1 MTVFTDHGQVPYR
14 YVPANSSGL
23 GHDRSLC
30 DLQRLALAN
39 TPPLFQVC
47 FEQTKRL
54 KAWTSTLGYSGN
66 QCPEQKQSSLVC
78 SENRTA
84 AVSVLG
90 KKKKKN
96 QIYYRAWQC
105 ICLAVVPV
113 PRRGRGVKNYVGNR
127 CRELEC
133 WSNFILCKVV
143 ARQCTFNWKSGPHF
157 GHQPRAGGCRPAH
170 LHTTS
175 LQIAVAASPALPSQQ
190 LTVWVPSPS
199 PVRQN

>member
-23 GHDRSLC
+23 GHDRSLRY
-30 DLQRLALAN
+30 LQRLAIAN

-90 KKKKKN
+90 KKKKK
-96 QIYYRAWQC
+96 IRS
-105 ICLAVVPV
+105 ITVH
-113 PRRGRGVKNYVGNR
+113 GNAYAS
-127 CRELEC
+127 L
-133 WSNFILCKVV
+133 FPFL
-143 ARQCTFNWKSGPHF
+143 
-157 GHQPRAGGCRPAH
+157 GGEGG
-170 LHTTS
+170 
-175 LQIAVAASPALPSQQ
+175 
-190 LTVWVPSPS
+190 
-199 PVRQN
+199 